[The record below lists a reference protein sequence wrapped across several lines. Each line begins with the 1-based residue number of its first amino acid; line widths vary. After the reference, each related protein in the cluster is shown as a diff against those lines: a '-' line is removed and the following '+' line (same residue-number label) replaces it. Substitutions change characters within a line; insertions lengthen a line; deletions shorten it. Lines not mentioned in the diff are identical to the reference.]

1 MRGFVPRGLGG
12 WVYALVGRILERVGY
27 ISECLQRASN
37 FLSSY
42 MLRSRK

>member
-12 WVYALVGRILERVGY
+12 CFYGLVGRILELVGY

-37 FLSSY
+37 FLSSC
-42 MLRSRK
+42 MLWSRK

>member
-42 MLRSRK
+42 MLWSRK